1 MATYG
6 EPIAQGSALG
16 GGGMANRSS
25 QGTAGDV
32 VGLDGV
38 DGALSAEALVQ
49 AQREPSGCHGR
60 GDGLETA
67 VEVVDGV
74 RVKLSSFFYTGAAR
88 KP

>member
-1 MATYG
+1 
-6 EPIAQGSALG
+6 
-16 GGGMANRSS
+16 MANRSS

-67 VEVVDGV
+67 VVEELVM
-74 RVKLSSFFYTGAAR
+74 RVKLKSFYTSR
-88 KP
+88 KS